1 MDVLVTSLILT
12 NAKTV
17 EKISFDNLGFLI
29 YPKEEAKNIPMEFF
43 YTYIDHDVHDGRIF
57 ASFTLCFGTP
67 SNPDESWSAS
77 LKIWGQNYSC
87 LS

>member
-1 MDVLVTSLILT
+1 MDVLVISLILT

-17 EKISFDNLGFLI
+17 EKTLFDNLDFLM
-29 YPKEEAKNIPMEFF
+29 YLKEEAKNILL
-43 YTYIDHDVHDGRIF
+43 YIDHDVHDGRIF

-67 SNPDESWSAS
+67 SNPEESWSAS